1 MINLQGISL
10 NFSKREV
17 FNNFS
22 LEISKGEKLL
32 LAAPSGKGKSTLL
45 KIIMGFVKPDA
56 GRVFINNQELTSS
69 SVKELRQLIAYLPQE
84 IHIPKMQ
91 VEDFIKSVLNYQS
104 NHKVKY
110 DKVKLINMLEDL
122 KLPPETLEQ
131 STDSLSGG
139 ERQRVAIIIM
149 QLLNREIFLLDEI
162 TSALNSELK
171 NFIVQYFM
179 KMQQTII
186 VVSHDEIWHK
196 QAIRKVEW

>member
-91 VEDFIKSVLNYQS
+91 VEEFIKSVLNYQS
-104 NHKVKY
+104 NQKVKY
-110 DKVKLINMLEDL
+110 DKVKLIDMLEDL

>member
-22 LEISKGEKLL
+22 LKISKGEKLL

-56 GRVFINNQELTSS
+56 GRVFINNQELTSD

-91 VEDFIKSVLNYQS
+91 VEEFIKSVLNYQS
-104 NHKVKY
+104 NQKVKY
-110 DKVKLINMLEDL
+110 DKVELINMLEDL